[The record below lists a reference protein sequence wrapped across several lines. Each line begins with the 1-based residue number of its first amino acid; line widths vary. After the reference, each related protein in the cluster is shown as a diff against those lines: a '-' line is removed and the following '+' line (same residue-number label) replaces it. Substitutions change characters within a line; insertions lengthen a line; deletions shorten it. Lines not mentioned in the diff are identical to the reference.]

1 MEPVQIAV
9 TLAAAAAIGLVVWF
23 FWLKKAAGVR
33 AALTS
38 GGYQEA
44 TILVKGAYSPDTIVA
59 ERGKPIRLTF
69 LREESGACSERVVFA
84 DFHKSAE
91 LPEGR
96 QVAIDLPAAKP
107 GEYLFQCGMAML
119 RGRLVVR

>member
-1 MEPVQIAV
+1 MTLDQIIVTVVGALAILGVAAFFLLPKGGETRAV
-9 TLAAAAAIGLVVWF
+9 LSS
-23 FWLKKAAGVR
+23 
-33 AALTS
+33 S
-38 GGYQEA
+38 GFQEA
-44 TILVKGAYSPDTIVA
+44 LVLVKGGYSPDVIVA
-59 ERGKPIRLTF
+59 ESGKPIRLTF

-91 LPEGR
+91 LPEGK

>member
-1 MEPVQIAV
+1 MTLDHILV
-9 TLAAAAAIGLVVWF
+9 TAIGL
-23 FWLKKAAGVR
+23 LAIAGVGAFFLLPKGWETR
-33 AALTS
+33 AVLSSS
-38 GGYQEA
+38 GFQEA
-44 TILVKGAYSPDTIVA
+44 MILVKGGYSPDLIVA
-59 ERGKPIRLTF
+59 EAGTPIRLTF

-91 LPEGR
+91 LPEGQ
-96 QVAIDLPAAKP
+96 QVSIDLPAAKP